1 MKRLCEQ
8 AGIKGYK
15 TNHSL
20 RVTAATRLFQS
31 GMDEQLIMERTGH
44 RSTDGVRAYKRSSL
58 QQQALVSR
66 VLNGETRSFPK
77 PKEVTVQV
85 LGNEEKENRPTSNA
99 IACQPDSAVPLSA
112 PNLPTT
118 SPATPCQQSSALSL
132 TTPMASATTTT
143 PYQPNSAPPVTT
155 PSHPATACQ
164 PRSAFSPAAPSCPAT
179 SPTFSGCSGIT
190 INYNFG
196 PGH

>member
-66 VLNGETRSFPK
+66 VLKCLPRHTL
-77 PKEVTVQV
+77 Q
-85 LGNEEKENRPTSNA
+85 
-99 IACQPDSAVPLSA
+99 AVPLNYMAAVVQIYNMYKRGLTRYCEAIIAHGSWDWC
-112 PNLPTT
+112 T
-118 SPATPCQQSSALSL
+118 QSKLIYASL
-132 TTPMASATTTT
+132 
-143 PYQPNSAPPVTT
+143 
-155 PSHPATACQ
+155 
-164 PRSAFSPAAPSCPAT
+164 R
-179 SPTFSGCSGIT
+179 I
-190 INYNFG
+190 
-196 PGH
+196 